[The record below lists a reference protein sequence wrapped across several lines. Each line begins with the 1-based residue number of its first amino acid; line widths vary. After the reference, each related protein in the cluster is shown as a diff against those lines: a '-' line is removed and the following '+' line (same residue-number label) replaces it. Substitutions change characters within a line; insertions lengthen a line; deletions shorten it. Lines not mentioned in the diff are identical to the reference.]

1 MTQKEL
7 PLYPKI
13 SSIYNKIMQLA
24 IAIIII
30 VILMNMWFYSYGKN
44 QQALNEHFRFM
55 SKEHLSQIVTSVNF
69 MLTSERSNLQQ
80 YVEEVSAKPW
90 IKDLSF
96 YDATGQLMVSSAEQ
110 GSIKDLYGL
119 SLYKVDR
126 SNQFTPFIQEIRS
139 KDKLIGYMRLTV
151 ENKGLTNELAKTNR
165 EHLDLARLMM
175 ILGGVVGFLLTR
187 GLNRFS
193 RQGLRL
199 HPKK

>member
-44 QQALNEHFRFM
+44 QQALTEHFRFM
-55 SKEHLSQIVTSVNF
+55 SKQYLSQIVTSVNF
-69 MLTSERSNLQQ
+69 MLSGERSELQQ
-80 YVEEVSAKPW
+80 YVDEVSAKPW

-119 SLYKVDR
+119 SLNKVDR
-126 SNQFTPFIQEIRS
+126 SKQFTPFIQEIRS
-139 KDKLIGYMRLTV
+139 KEKLTGYMRLTV
-151 ENKGLTNELAKTNR
+151 ENEGLTSELARTNR

-175 ILGGVVGFLLTR
+175 LLAGVVGFLLTR

-193 RQGLRL
+193 RQGFRL
-199 HPKK
+199 SGNK